1 MARTKIEKF
10 STQMAKSKEKTSK
23 LLNQATVFKLSKC
36 KFCSRD
42 LTLPSVHFLCGCSFH
57 KHCFT
62 TYCENEKECPV
73 CEKENKKV
81 LSKLNRAEKQITPD
95 QFTQQLSR
103 SSDGFSTMIDMLS
116 RGEISLFQPEK
127 SAEPEPDEDFS
138 FGLPDSKAS
147 PSPRPVA
154 SNKLLA
160 NRAKIAAKLKSQA
173 MSASTIGSLQSNNT
187 DLDVQNDFFR
197 RESTTSARS
206 IESAKN
212 PFDNEPEE
220 EEEATVT
227 ESSNPFGDDN
237 EEDDDSNPFGPVEDA
252 TDSVNPFDEQESSN
266 PFGEPEDEPPAN
278 PFGDEEE
285 EFDETN
291 PFA

>member
-1 MARTKIEKF
+1 MARAKIEKF
-10 STQMAKSKEKTSK
+10 STQMAKSKDKTSK

-36 KFCSRD
+36 KFCNRD
-42 LTLPSVHFLCGCSFH
+42 LTLTSVHFLCGCSFH

-81 LSKLNRAEKQITPD
+81 LSKLNRAEKQITPE
-95 QFTQQLSR
+95 QFSQQLSR

-127 SAEPEPDEDFS
+127 PAEPEPDDDFS
-138 FGLPDSKAS
+138 FGLADSKAS

-173 MSASTIGSLQSNNT
+173 MSAGTMGSLQSNNT

-206 IESAKN
+206 TESTKN
-212 PFDNEPEE
+212 PFGDEPEE
-220 EEEATVT
+220 PTVT

-237 EEDDDSNPFGPVEDA
+237 EDDSNPFGPVDDA
-252 TDSVNPFDEQESSN
+252 TDSTNPFDEPESSN
-266 PFGEPEDEPPAN
+266 PFGEPEDDVPAN